1 MRNKLNKNRRGFKS
15 MTRIINKNQR
25 LKEKFAWHL
34 LSSDHKHLAIQ
45 QIESELFI
53 NYDTKPRNIEEQ
65 NDGC

>member
-1 MRNKLNKNRRGFKS
+1 